1 MEEFTPKIFS
11 SYIFSVGQQCPFIAR
26 TNFFCCCKFVSFCC
40 CKFWDFASSFQT
52 KVGVHAKK
60 SVKSIFFSVVQQC
73 PFISSDQVVQTK
85 NLLMLYSFQLSNN
98 APLSFQSKKFTPNNL
113 LNLFSFQ
120 LFNNAP
126 LLPEQTCVSCFSH
139 PSTFCNFFC
148 LLTFSS

>member
-1 MEEFTPKIFS
+1 M
-11 SYIFSVGQQCPFIAR
+11 
-26 TNFFCCCKFVSFCC
+26 SFCC

-60 SVKSIFFSVVQQC
+60 SVISIFFSVVQQC

-148 LLTFSS
+148 LLTFSSWFFSNPSWFKYVSKSYFQVWWLGGWVVVSD